1 MAYNR
6 FLGQNG
12 FRGVDFTSHPS
23 LVHPDRLADALN
35 VWKDYKSGQGS
46 AIETFPGYRQLAK
59 GTGKVYGIF
68 RYRVDGVDYILAHI
82 GTSLCY
88 FKQNDISEG
97 VSLTPICLPPSE
109 EGVDPQEI
117 TLADAKSSGFQF
129 GNRFYLIDGTSYI
142 RVSTTKDSKGKIS
155 LVAEDVK
162 EGFAYTPTTFI
173 NGVEHEQ
180 RNMLIDEEYQEYETL
195 SANEYVGGYDF
206 QFRFV
211 EKNKTCFITKVE
223 VLDKPSPTIF
233 IPIYKMFHGEKYIVS
248 RIENNAFQGINSIYT
263 VVLPET
269 VTSIGRYAFEKCN
282 NLTTVY
288 FPAKNTGRVID
299 MWAFLDCTNLET
311 IYISY
316 GEQDNCLLIKQN
328 AFLRAE
334 NVKIVK
340 YEPTGAISE
349 IEWDY
354 ENDAAKVTVE
364 STTENPFAAYEIKIP
379 IYSKCKRIKSVFVD
393 GQEIPNAESEIVYYL
408 PNKDGDI
415 ITSILICG
423 NISSFFGKT
432 AKITIETDPKHFSSS
447 KYTPFLSAQSGY
459 EGTAQEAILGCTIC
473 TQFDGRV
480 FFTGNPALPNTVFY
494 TQRDNTGH
502 NNPFYIGTYNFFDTG
517 IGQTPNSAMIATG
530 SNLIVFKGDTVQDG
544 SINLYQGVD
553 GTDNILPR
561 FYVRQQGLAGVGCL
575 GAACNFADDPVFI
588 SKRGLDAVGLQT
600 VNLER
605 SVQHRSTNVD
615 RKLTSEDLAHAQLTE
630 WEGYLVL
637 LVPGGRVYLADS
649 RQLFTN
655 AAGYMEYEW
664 YFLDDIGAY
673 EGDETAFAYSSVFPE
688 GYGEKE
694 GYSLYETPDA
704 PVPERILLE
713 KEGLDPVKS
722 VGADPNNSLYY
733 LEQEGKKYLV
743 YKTGEKI
750 GGTFYPA
757 SCIVG
762 IDDYLIFGTE
772 NGAICV
778 FNTDKRGT
786 MAANDKG
793 IDTRDIIPREYF
805 SHMGH
810 RYLSTIILA
819 LENAGVP
826 NMAKNTVKRTVVLKA
841 KDIFGSVF
849 KWNVRTD
856 RKVFGT
862 NPDVAMAKG
871 EISNAVTDLDF
882 LEFQYINFDTSYDGA
897 LIVLNEKKKR
907 YVEKQY
913 AFFSD
918 GYCRPFGIYH
928 IAYQYEIQGKVKNR

>member
-12 FRGVDFTSHPS
+12 FRGVDLTSHPS
-23 LVHPDRLADALN
+23 LVHPDRLADAVN

-59 GTGKVYGIF
+59 GVGKVYGIF

-82 GTSLCY
+82 GNSLCY
-88 FKQNDISEG
+88 FKQNDISEEI
-97 VSLTPICLPPSE
+97 SLK
-109 EGVDPQEI
+109 EI
-117 TLADAKSSGFQF
+117 DVTLAYSKSFGFQF
-129 GNRFYLIDGTSYI
+129 GNGFYLIDGTHYFRI
-142 RVSTTKDSKGKIS
+142 YAQNLDGKVSLEAKE
-155 LVAEDVK
+155 VEDD
-162 EGFAYTPTTFI
+162 AYVPTTFI

-180 RNMLIDEEYQEYETL
+180 RNMLVDKEVQEYGPL
-195 SANEYVGGYDF
+195 SVAGSAGGYDF
-206 QFRFV
+206 SFSDFNDQD
-211 EKNKTCFITKVE
+211 KTCKVSKCTVTTE
-223 VLDKPSPTIF
+223 ETVVVVVPSTHN
-233 IPIYKMFHGEKYIVS
+233 KGG
-248 RIENNAFQGINSIYT
+248 IEYT
-263 VVLPET
+263 VTGVAQFAFSNIGNIEEVILPGG
-269 VTSIGRYAFEKCN
+269 VTSIGGYAFKDCIGLKKVYFSATDELRTISAYAFMNCA
-282 NLTTVY
+282 NLEVVYVSYGRTSEGLFIGKPAFGGCKAGVKIIQYVPSGKGNDIYWNSSSAVAAEITIETTV
-288 FPAKNTGRVID
+288 
-299 MWAFLDCTNLET
+299 
-311 IYISY
+311 
-316 GEQDNCLLIKQN
+316 Q
-328 AFLRAE
+328 
-334 NVKIVK
+334 
-340 YEPTGAISE
+340 
-349 IEWDY
+349 
-354 ENDAAKVTVE
+354 
-364 STTENPFAAYEIKIP
+364 NPFYTPEDIKTISIP
-379 IYSKCKRIKSVFVD
+379 IYSPCVYVEKVEINGKTITVESQIKDGDYIKSVGIKTDISYLGGIAKLTIVVD
-393 GQEIPNAESEIVYYL
+393 PS
-408 PNKDGDI
+408 K
-415 ITSILICG
+415 
-423 NISSFFGKT
+423 
-432 AKITIETDPKHFSSS
+432 FSPS
-447 KYTPFLSAQSGY
+447 KYTSYLSAQSGY
-459 EGTAQEAILGCTIC
+459 EGTAQEAVLGCTIC
-473 TQFDGRV
+473 AQFDGRV

-502 NNPFYIGTYNFFDTG
+502 NNPFYIGTYNYFDTG
-517 IGQTPNSAMIATG
+517 IGQTPNTAMIATG

-615 RKLTSEDLAHAQLTE
+615 RKLTSEALAHAQLTE

-664 YFLDDIGAY
+664 YFLNDIGAY

-750 GGTFYPA
+750 GGTFSQA

-786 MAANDKG
+786 MEANDQG

-805 SHMGH
+805 SHMEH

-918 GYCRPFGIYH
+918 GFCRPFGIYH

>member
-23 LVHPDRLADALN
+23 LVHPDRLADAVN

-46 AIETFPGYRQLAK
+46 AIETFPGYRQLEK

-82 GTSLCY
+82 GTSLYY
-88 FKQNDISEG
+88 FKQKDISEG
-97 VSLTPICLPPSE
+97 VSLTPITNKLYA
-109 EGVDPQEI
+109 G
-117 TLADAKSSGFQF
+117 KSSGFQF
-129 GNRFYLIDGTSYI
+129 GNRFYLIDGTNYI
-142 RVSTTKDSKGKIS
+142 RVSTTKDSNGNIS
-155 LVAEDVK
+155 LVADNAK
-162 EGFAYTPTTFI
+162 EGIAYPPTTFI

-180 RNMLIDEEYQEYETL
+180 RNMLIDKEVQEYGPLSIAGETGGY
-195 SANEYVGGYDF
+195 NFFFGGYD
-206 QFRFV
+206 
-211 EKNKTCFITKVE
+211 EDDKTCKLIGVEDSEKSYATVVVPDTVVKNGKTYKVTEIGNYAFSGMADMATVFLPKSVVKIGQFAFLECKNLQTVYLTAEDKPRAIENFAFKGCTSLKSVYVSYGGGDNALTIQHLAFLSNPDDCKIYKYQPAGKTSQIDWKNSTQESDPSVSEE
-223 VLDKPSPTIF
+223 VL
-233 IPIYKMFHGEKYIVS
+233 
-248 RIENNAFQGINSIYT
+248 Q
-263 VVLPET
+263 
-269 VTSIGRYAFEKCN
+269 
-282 NLTTVY
+282 
-288 FPAKNTGRVID
+288 
-299 MWAFLDCTNLET
+299 
-311 IYISY
+311 
-316 GEQDNCLLIKQN
+316 
-328 AFLRAE
+328 
-334 NVKIVK
+334 
-340 YEPTGAISE
+340 
-349 IEWDY
+349 
-354 ENDAAKVTVE
+354 
-364 STTENPFAAYEIKIP
+364 ENPFPSSDSEIKIP
-379 IYSKCKRIKSVFVD
+379 IFSPCTEIISVFLDNGVD
-393 GQEIPNAESEIVYYL
+393 LITSAMSSITVSSE
-408 PNKDGDI
+408 KDQDGLILYVVLSGADI
-415 ITSILICG
+415 IDAL
-423 NISSFFGKT
+423 GKT
-432 AKITIETDPKHFSSS
+432 AKITLASSPSKFAPS
-447 KYTPFLSAQSGY
+447 KYTSYLSAQSGY
-459 EGTAQEAILGCTIC
+459 GGTSQDAILGCTIC
-473 TQFDGRV
+473 AQFDGRV

-494 TQRDNTGH
+494 TQRDSTGH
-502 NNPFYIGTYNFFDTG
+502 NNPFYIGTYNYFDTG

-588 SKRGLDAVGLQT
+588 SKRGLDAVGLQA

-615 RKLTSEDLAHAQLTE
+615 RKLTSEYLAHAQLTE

-673 EGDETAFAYSSVFPE
+673 ENDEPVYAFSSVLPVAEVGGKTLNIYPNPDTIVSGEVNSE
-688 GYGEKE
+688 GDGDHWV
-694 GYSLYETPDA
+694 GYVDIDDVRYS
-704 PVPERILLE
+704 
-713 KEGLDPVKS
+713 
-722 VGADPNNSLYY
+722 
-733 LEQEGKKYLV
+733 V
-743 YKTGEKI
+743 YKTGEM
-750 GGTFYPA
+750 GNGDFYPA
-757 SCIVG
+757 TCIVG
-762 IDDYLIFGTE
+762 IDNYLIFGTE

-786 MAANDKG
+786 MEANDKG

-856 RKVFGT
+856 RKVFGA